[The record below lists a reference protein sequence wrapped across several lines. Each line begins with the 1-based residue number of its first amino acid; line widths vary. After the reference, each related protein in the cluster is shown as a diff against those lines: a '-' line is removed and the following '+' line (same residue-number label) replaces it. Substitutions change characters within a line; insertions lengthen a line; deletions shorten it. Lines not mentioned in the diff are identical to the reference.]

1 MNESQ
6 LAINSV
12 STRGAALPETL
23 AAYAAAGFHN
33 VEFCL
38 PLVKE
43 FLDSG
48 ATIND
53 VRALLARH
61 QLHCIGG
68 FEEAVQAFSEPKQR
82 AENHSKTIENAKLI
96 AALGGN
102 VMVVG
107 TDGPA
112 TSDSQTA
119 NSDVIGVLARIFR
132 TLADEIRP
140 LGVTLC
146 IEFNWSPVVKSL
158 RTAVDVARRSGA
170 DNVGVL
176 FDPAHYHCTPTKF
189 DQLNSANVPFIRH
202 VHLDDMRD
210 KPGELSHCNDDRV
223 LPGQGILDL
232 RGIIARL
239 EEHGYGGYFSIEMF
253 NAELWRMPPA
263 QSARLMHD
271 SLLPL
276 LSATSRG

>member
-12 STRGAALPETL
+12 STRGGAALPETL
-23 AAYAAAGFHN
+23 AAYAAAGFRN

-43 FLDSG
+43 FLESG

-53 VRALLARH
+53 VRAMLGRH
-61 QLHCIGG
+61 ELHCIGG
-68 FEEAVQAFSEPKQR
+68 FEDAVQAFSEPKQR
-82 AENHSKTIENAKLI
+82 AENHRKTIENARLI
-96 AALGGN
+96 AALGGK

-112 TSDSQTA
+112 TNDA
-119 NSDVIGVLARIFR
+119 DKGDAIGVLARTFR

-140 LGVTLC
+140 LGVTIC
-146 IEFNWSPVVKSL
+146 IGFNWSPIVKSL
-158 RTAVDVARRSGA
+158 RTAADVARRSGA

-176 FDPAHYHCTPTKF
+176 FDPAHYPCTPTKF
-189 DQLNSANVPFIRH
+189 DQLNAMNIPFIRH

-223 LPGQGILDL
+223 LPGHGILDL
-232 RGIIARL
+232 RAMIARL
-239 EEHGYGGYFSIEMF
+239 EEHGYRGYFSIEMF
-253 NAELWRMPPA
+253 NAQLWKMPPA
-263 QSARLMHD
+263 QSAKLMHD
-271 SLLPL
+271 SLRPL
-276 LSATSRG
+276 LSATSGA